1 MIRRAQWLDR
11 AARGA
16 HEYSLHAGPT
26 GSLEDLPQPL
36 GLDSGHVAPHYK
48 RPFGAAKSQC
58 GFHPAERP
66 GTRKSFWQNRIPQ
79 MSVLFTPAYYLDAP
93 SRFLDTIGDPGGQR
107 NALVFEQSFVAAH
120 PAAGA
125 PGENESGTA
134 HETILAAANPLASVD
149 FPMKKTGH
157 RRYTGK
163 NMARAICFFFACVVA
178 SASGAIGE
186 SRLQVRSVV
195 RADARTGRLVR
206 SSIVKR
212 TAASSVLKPPQSV
225 SRPVQLPE
233 AAATDV
239 GAIVE
244 QAAALHGV
252 DPALVHSVIA
262 VESGFNPLAV
272 SPKGAQGL
280 MQLIPATARR
290 FGVTDSFD
298 ARQNI
303 AAGVKYLR
311 YLQDMFKDD
320 KLALAAYN
328 AGEGA
333 VLKYGGVPP
342 YRETEQYVSKV
353 GRKLEAARPFSPPA
367 QVVDSEG
374 GSTQPNEPAG
384 NQAEASATPLHAL
397 SLVTDESG
405 RIHFVTGEPA
415 TRKSPRTP

>member
-1 MIRRAQWLDR
+1 MVSRAQRLDL
-11 AARGA
+11 AARTANVHCLRARILSRIKDLGQPF
-16 HEYSLHAGPT
+16 GP
-26 GSLEDLPQPL
+26 
-36 GLDSGHVAPHYK
+36 DSRHVAAHDE
-48 RPFGAAKSQC
+48 RPFGAAKSQRC
-58 GFHPAERP
+58 LNPTEWPR
-66 GTRKSFWQNRIPQ
+66 TRKSFRQNRIAQ
-79 MSVLFTPAYYLDAP
+79 MSVFLTTSHKTDAPGCTLDA
-93 SRFLDTIGDPGGQR
+93 IGDPCGQR
-107 NALVFEQSFVAAH
+107 NALEFEQRFILAH
-120 PAAGA
+120 PAAGS

-149 FPMKKTGH
+149 FPMKKSGH
-157 RRYTGK
+157 SRYNGK
-163 NMARAICFFFACVVA
+163 NMARAICFVLACVFA
-178 SASGAIGE
+178 SPAGATGE
-186 SRLQVRSVV
+186 SRLHVRSVV
-195 RADARTGRLVR
+195 RADAKTGRLIR
-206 SSIVKR
+206 TSIVK
-212 TAASSVLKPPQSV
+212 KSV
-225 SRPVQLPE
+225 SPTALKARQSASLPVEPQQV
-233 AAATDV
+233 AVTDV
-239 GAIVE
+239 SAIV
-244 QAAALHGV
+244 QQTAALHGV

-353 GRKLEAARPFSPPA
+353 GKKLESARLSFAPQA
-367 QVVDSEG
+367 IDSKG
-374 GSTQPNEPAG
+374 GFAQPNELAG
-384 NQAEASATPLHAL
+384 EKPEASPAPLHAL

-415 TRKSPRTP
+415 ARKTPRMP